1 MSRILCL
8 LGGLFLVSVCLGS
21 QVGRHVRA
29 TPKRSSTV
37 VECVFID
44 GFFKGNGFIYEINQD
59 PITIRLL
66 KAFEISDSG
75 VKSNFDENADMKLIS
90 NENQVISFADTRLQE
105 EEGIIYLERLD
116 LNAMTST
123 TLTIEQINGSEKIVE
138 TNSSKCR
145 TISPWWI
152 ALLVFTDMSIHT
164 VDTIDRHQSIGN
176 KAFILTGFLS
186 WALQHLLVFVVVMT
200 VMIMVL
206 PFRDDEQC
214 VMRLSSGI

>member
-1 MSRILCL
+1 M
-8 LGGLFLVSVCLGS
+8 
-21 QVGRHVRA
+21 
-29 TPKRSSTV
+29 
-37 VECVFID
+37 ECVFID

-59 PITIRLL
+59 PTTIRLL

-116 LNAMTST
+116 LNAMTLT

-145 TISPWWI
+145 TISP
-152 ALLVFTDMSIHT
+152 
-164 VDTIDRHQSIGN
+164 
-176 KAFILTGFLS
+176 
-186 WALQHLLVFVVVMT
+186 
-200 VMIMVL
+200 
-206 PFRDDEQC
+206 
-214 VMRLSSGI
+214 

>member
-1 MSRILCL
+1 MPRILYL
-8 LGGLFLVSVCLGS
+8 LGGLFLVSACLGS
-21 QVGRHVRA
+21 QLDRHVRA

-37 VECVFID
+37 VECVFSD

-145 TISPWWI
+145 TISP
-152 ALLVFTDMSIHT
+152 
-164 VDTIDRHQSIGN
+164 
-176 KAFILTGFLS
+176 
-186 WALQHLLVFVVVMT
+186 
-200 VMIMVL
+200 
-206 PFRDDEQC
+206 
-214 VMRLSSGI
+214 

>member
-1 MSRILCL
+1 MPRILCL

-21 QVGRHVRA
+21 QLDRHVRA
-29 TPKRSSTV
+29 TPRRSSTV
-37 VECVFID
+37 VECVFIG

-66 KAFEISDSG
+66 KAFAISDSS

-90 NENQVISFADTRLQE
+90 NENQVISFADTHLQE
-105 EEGIIYLERLD
+105 EKGIIYLKRLD

-145 TISPWWI
+145 TISPW
-152 ALLVFTDMSIHT
+152 
-164 VDTIDRHQSIGN
+164 
-176 KAFILTGFLS
+176 
-186 WALQHLLVFVVVMT
+186 
-200 VMIMVL
+200 
-206 PFRDDEQC
+206 
-214 VMRLSSGI
+214 